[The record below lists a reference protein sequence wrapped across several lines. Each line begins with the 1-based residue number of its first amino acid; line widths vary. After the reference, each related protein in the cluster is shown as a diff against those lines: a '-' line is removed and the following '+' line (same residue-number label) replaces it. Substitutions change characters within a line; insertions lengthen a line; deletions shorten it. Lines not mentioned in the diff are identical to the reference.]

1 MHARSLRTALLG
13 VAAAFGFMT
22 IAPAQAE
29 AQFQVQANYNL
40 DAERFGFGG
49 GYNFN
54 LGGLTANNGITAV
67 ATFDYY
73 LKKFDTTMWDANVN
87 GKMDIK
93 SVAGLYV
100 GAGAGIS
107 KVSYSSSYCD
117 LWPGICDAA
126 SSSDFHLNALA
137 GWNFASSKK
146 GPFVEGGFTLGDGS
160 ALRVGGGIRF

>member
-1 MHARSLRTALLG
+1 MQAKSLRTALLG
-13 VAAAFGFMT
+13 VVAAFGFMA
-22 IAPAQAE
+22 IAPTQAE

-54 LGGLTANNGITAV
+54 LGSLTANNGITAV

-73 LKKFDTTMWDANVN
+73 LKKFNTNMWDANVN

-100 GAGAGIS
+100 GAGVGITHIGVPEVCS
-107 KVSYSSSYCD
+107 FN
-117 LWPGICDAA
+117 ICFGGG
-126 SSSDFHLNALA
+126 SNSDFHLNALA
-137 GWNFASSKK
+137 GWNFASSGK
-146 GPFVEGGFTLGDGS
+146 GPFVEGGLSIGDGS

>member
-1 MHARSLRTALLG
+1 MQAKSLRTALLG
-13 VAAAFGFMT
+13 VAAAFGFMAV
-22 IAPAQAE
+22 APTQAE
-29 AQFQVQANYNL
+29 AQIQVQANYNL

-49 GYNFN
+49 GYNFG
-54 LGGLTANNGITAV
+54 LGSLTAKHGITAV

-73 LKKFDTTMWDANVN
+73 LKKFNTTMWDANVN

-107 KVSYSSSYCD
+107 RV
-117 LWPGICDAA
+117 GVQEICVFNVCGGGG
-126 SSSDFHLNALA
+126 SNSDFHINALA
-137 GWNFASSKK
+137 GWNFASSAK
-146 GPFVEGGFTLGDGS
+146 GPFVEGGLALGDGS